1 LVSLAAAL
9 ITPANQQVQRE
20 PLLGGAGTP
29 LRLYVRCRVLAYQIA
44 EVINHHRQ
52 AMSRF
57 FPWHFHEN
65 ALFT

>member
-1 LVSLAAAL
+1 MKKRTQKKGQEILFSVDNCQ
-9 ITPANQQVQRE
+9 P
-20 PLLGGAGTP
+20 
-29 LRLYVRCRVLAYQIA
+29 YQIA